1 MDMLA
6 NFLMVG
12 QQALVLFILI
22 LVGFCCGKAKL
33 FGRET
38 VTGMTDLVL
47 YIVVPCSLI
56 SAFQLDLTAE
66 TLHDFLLSMLLAF
79 LIIIGCFLAA
89 QALIREKDPDRK
101 RVFCLATAMTN
112 CNFMAFP
119 LQTALIGP
127 SGIFY
132 GSAYATMSP
141 LLFWTGG
148 VVYLSGD
155 ARSFSWKKAV
165 CNPGIT
171 GIVLGLFFFFTGLQL
186 PEVLMTV
193 VDDIS
198 AVNIPLPMIIIG
210 YQLSHADLRH
220 VILDKMSWLCA
231 FLRLLALPLAALF
244 LMYLCG
250 IRGNVL
256 IGTIVAA
263 ACPAGTLVAMMAEK
277 CGKEAQ
283 LAAELV
289 SFQTLLSVITIPI
302 IVGLAETLV

>member
-1 MDMLA
+1 MLA

-33 FGRET
+33 FGQET
-38 VTGMTDLVL
+38 VAGMTDLVL

-56 SAFQLDLTAE
+56 SAFQLD
-66 TLHDFLLSMLLAF
+66 
-79 LIIIGCFLAA
+79 LAA